1 MTLRSVLT
9 FRAHAVAT
17 VVAQMSRVA
26 VILVVV
32 LAAVGLASPADASP
46 SIRYGIQDDAWLA
59 SGPGTIESR
68 IGQLDRLGVDVVRYT
83 LRWDE
88 IAPTRPRTPR
98 SGADP
103 AYRWGTFEVVLRQLR
118 ARRIGAVVT
127 IVGTPRWANGGRS
140 FQYVPSRGRDF
151 GDFAAAAAARFPWVR
166 DWVIWN
172 EPNQLRWFRPMQ
184 PRLYVQRLLNP
195 AYAALKAA
203 NRGNRVAGGA
213 TAPRGGAGG
222 LSPVAWIRAMRPAR
236 PRLDA
241 FAHHPHP
248 LSRGETPWTGGC
260 PHCATITMAT
270 LGKLV
275 VEVRRNL
282 GNKRIW
288 LTEYAYQTNPP
299 DRLLGVAP
307 SLQARYLSEAAH
319 KAWLTPY
326 VDMLIHFL
334 VRDDRVL
341 SGWQSGLFSVSG
353 KAKPSYAAF
362 RLPLAQTTR
371 TGLSTRVWGQVRPR
385 PGIQPYRVRRLR
397 GGRWQWIGGQRW
409 TNARGVLGVTLRV
422 GRGARIQ
429 LYSPRD
435 RAYSPVL
442 LIR

>member
-1 MTLRSVLT
+1 MVGGYGAEPMTRIASIL
-9 FRAHAVAT
+9 AVAF
-17 VVAQMSRVA
+17 AA
-26 VILVVV
+26 LG
-32 LAAVGLASPADASP
+32 LAAPAEASSGV
-46 SIRYGIQDDAWLA
+46 RYGIQDDAWLA
-59 SGPGTIESR
+59 QGPGTIESR
-68 IGQLDRLGVDVVRYT
+68 IAQIDRLGVDVVRYT
-83 LRWDE
+83 LRWDA

-98 SGADP
+98 SRSDR
-103 AYRWGTFEVVLRQLR
+103 AYRWGASEIVLTQLR
-118 ARRIGAVVT
+118 ARRIAAVVT

-140 FQYVPSRGRDF
+140 FQHVPTRARDF
-151 GDFAAAAAARFPWVR
+151 GDFATAAARRFPWVR

-213 TAPRGGAGG
+213 TAPRASAGG
-222 LSPVAWIRAMRPAR
+222 LSPVAWIRAMKPAR
-236 PRLDA
+236 PRMDA
-241 FAHHPHP
+241 YAHHPHP
-248 LSRGETPWTGGC
+248 IRRGETPWTGGC
-260 PHCATITMAT
+260 AHCATITMAT

-275 VEVRRNL
+275 TEVRRNF

-288 LTEYAYQTNPP
+288 LTEFGYQTNPP
-299 DRLLGVAP
+299 DRLLGVSP

-353 KAKPSYAAF
+353 AVKPGYDAF
-362 RLPLAQTTR
+362 RLPLAQVSRSGLR
-371 TGLSTRVWGQVRPR
+371 TVVWGQVRPR
-385 PGIQPYRVRRLR
+385 AGKQPYRIRQFR
-397 GGRWQWIGGQRW
+397 GGRWHWVGVQRW
-409 TNARGVLGVTLRV
+409 TNTRGVFVATVRAGK
-422 GRGARIQ
+422 GSRIQ
-429 LYSPRD
+429 LFSPRD

-442 LIR
+442 AVR

>member
-1 MTLRSVLT
+1 
-9 FRAHAVAT
+9 
-17 VVAQMSRVA
+17 MSRIA
-26 VILVVV
+26 STLAVV
-32 LAAVGLASPADASP
+32 LAALGLAAPAEASP
-46 SIRYGIQDDAWLA
+46 SVRYGIQDDAWLA
-59 SGPGTIESR
+59 QGPGTIESR
-68 IGQLDRLGVDVVRYT
+68 IDELHRLGVDVVRYT

-98 SGADP
+98 SAADP
-103 AYRWGTFEVVLRQLR
+103 AYRWGTSEIVLTRLR
-118 ARRIGAVVT
+118 ARRIAAVVT
-127 IVGTPRWANGGRS
+127 IVGTPRWANGGRP
-140 FQYVPSRGRDF
+140 FQHVPTRARDF
-151 GDFAAAAAARFPWVR
+151 RDFAAAAAQRFPWVR

-222 LSPVAWIRAMRPAR
+222 LSPVVWIRAMKPAR
-236 PRLDA
+236 PKMDA
-241 FAHHPHP
+241 YAHHPHP
-248 LSRGETPWTGGC
+248 LRRGETPWTGGC
-260 PHCATITMAT
+260 RHCATITMAT

-275 VEVRRNL
+275 GEVRRNF

-288 LTEYAYQTNPP
+288 LTEYGYQTNPP

-353 KAKPSYAAF
+353 RAKPGYDAF
-362 RLPLAQTTR
+362 RLPLAQVSRNRLR
-371 TGLSTRVWGQVRPR
+371 TAVWGQVRPR
-385 PGIQPYRVRRLR
+385 TGKQPYRIRQFR
-397 GGRWQWIGGQRW
+397 GGRWQWVGGQRW
-409 TNARGVLGVTLRV
+409 TNGRGVLVARLRA
-422 GRGARIQ
+422 GRGSRIQ
-429 LYSPRD
+429 LFSPRD
-435 RAYSPVL
+435 NSYSTALVV
-442 LIR
+442 R